1 MRRSRLQSGGS
12 LDDFHVMRSGLAK
25 LCGGLFSCAACA
37 GAHAAGA
44 NAVAANACAPEPP
57 PAASAYRD
65 HVDAMDRKLG
75 VSEGYA
81 SAHTLSPVP
90 EASVL
95 VTAGRDIRGRPV
107 KLDPH
112 AAVALQEMIVAAEAQ
127 GVKLKIVS
135 GYRSADYQ
143 AGLLRD
149 KLRRGM
155 KLDAALRINAPPG
168 YSEHQSGCAVDLTTP
183 RSKAADASFARTNA
197 YAWLKKHAAEYGFHL
212 SYPQN
217 NPHGIEFEPWHWR
230 YVSIPSAVAEPTPSP
245 SRPSP

>member
-1 MRRSRLQSGGS
+1 IVEPGAKKSSDHAPEPPTIRRS

-25 LCGGLFSCAACA
+25 LCGGLFSCAVCA
-37 GAHAAGA
+37 GAHAA
-44 NAVAANACAPEPP
+44 AANACAPEPP

-65 HVDAMDRKLG
+65 RVDAMDRKLG
-75 VSEGYA
+75 VSESYA
-81 SAHTLSPVP
+81 SAHALSPVP
-90 EASVL
+90 EASTL
-95 VTAGRDIRGRPV
+95 VIAGHDIRGRPV

-127 GVKLKIVS
+127 GVVLQIVS

-168 YSEHQSGCAVDLTTP
+168 Y
-183 RSKAADASFARTNA
+183 
-197 YAWLKKHAAEYGFHL
+197 
-212 SYPQN
+212 
-217 NPHGIEFEPWHWR
+217 
-230 YVSIPSAVAEPTPSP
+230 
-245 SRPSP
+245 